1 MGKST
6 LFNALTASKNAEA
19 ANFPFC
25 TIDPNIGI
33 VDVVDE
39 RLDKLTELSKSKK
52 KIYTNITFVDIA
64 GLVKG
69 ASKGEGLGNKFL
81 SHIREVD
88 AIIHLVRCFDS
99 EKITHVN
106 SKINPVEDLETIKT
120 EIILSDID
128 IIQKKLEK
136 GKKKLLEEK
145 QIKILEEKLNQLNE
159 GKEIF
164 INGSD
169 EKKFLSSLG
178 LLSIKPKIIVCN
190 VDEESL
196 ANGNAFTKEV
206 QNKYS
211 NEKVVTICADIE
223 DQIMGLDNSERE
235 TFMKEIG
242 LNKTGLNQLI
252 KEGYELLNLDTFFT
266 SGPEESRAWT
276 VEKNTPAPKAASVIH
291 TDFEKKFLTT
301 LGLLSIKPKII
312 VCNVDEESLATGN
325 AFTEDVK
332 RKYTAEKIVTIC
344 ADIEDQIMGLDN
356 NERETFMKE
365 IGLNKTGLNQLI
377 KEGYDLLNLDTFFTS
392 GPEESRAWT
401 IEKNTLA
408 PQAASVI
415 HTDFE
420 KNFIRAEAVT
430 CEDFI
435 KFGSAEKCKENGK
448 LRIEGKDYIVK
459 DGDVLYFRVNP

>member
-1 MGKST
+1 MGFKCGIVGLPNVGKST

-33 VDVVDE
+33 VDVIDE
-39 RLDKLTELSKSKK
+39 RLDKLNKLSNSKK

-88 AIIHLVRCFDS
+88 AIIHLVRCFESD
-99 EKITHVN
+99 KITHVN
-106 SKINPVEDLETIKT
+106 SKINPTEDLETIKT
-120 EIILSDID
+120 EIMLSDID
-128 IIQKKLEK
+128 MIQKKLDK
-136 GKKKLLEEK
+136 GKKKLLDENEV
-145 QIKILEEKLNQLNE
+145 KIFEVKLKQLNE
-159 GKEIF
+159 GNEITF
-164 INGSD
+164 ND
-169 EKKFLSSLG
+169 ANENKLLSNLG

-190 VDEESL
+190 VDEESV
-196 ANGNAFTKEV
+196 AKGNTFTKNV
-206 QNKYS
+206 KNKYPD
-211 NEKVVTICADIE
+211 EKV
-223 DQIMGLDNSERE
+223 
-235 TFMKEIG
+235 
-242 LNKTGLNQLI
+242 
-252 KEGYELLNLDTFFT
+252 
-266 SGPEESRAWT
+266 
-276 VEKNTPAPKAASVIH
+276 
-291 TDFEKKFLTT
+291 
-301 LGLLSIKPKII
+301 
-312 VCNVDEESLATGN
+312 
-325 AFTEDVK
+325 
-332 RKYTAEKIVTIC
+332 VTIC

-401 IEKNTLA
+401 VKKNTLA
-408 PQAASVI
+408 PKAASVI

-435 KFGSAEKCKENGK
+435 KYGSAEKCKENGK

-459 DGDVLYFRVNP
+459 DGDVLHFRVNP

>member
-1 MGKST
+1 MSFKCGIVGLPNVGKST
-6 LFNALTASKNAEA
+6 LFNALTNSSKAQA

-33 VDVVDE
+33 VDVFDN
-39 RLDKLTELSKSKK
+39 RLDQLSKLSSSKK
-52 KIYTNITFVDIA
+52 KVYTNITFVDIA

-69 ASKGEGLGNKFL
+69 ASTGEGLGNKFL

-88 AIIHLVRCFDS
+88 AIIHLVRCFESD
-99 EKITHVN
+99 KITHVN

-128 IIQKKLEK
+128 IVQKKLDK
-136 GKKKLLEEK
+136 GKKKLLNEK
-145 QIKILEEKLNQLNE
+145 EIKILEEKLDQLNQ
-159 GKEIF
+159 GLEITT
-164 INGSD
+164 NKVED
-169 EKKFLSSLG
+169 NKFLSNLG

-196 ANGNAFTKEV
+196 VKGNAFTESVK
-206 QNKYS
+206 NKHP
-211 NEKVVTICADIE
+211 NEKVITICADIE
-223 DQIMGLDNSERE
+223 DQIMGLDS
-235 TFMKEIG
+235 
-242 LNKTGLNQLI
+242 
-252 KEGYELLNLDTFFT
+252 
-266 SGPEESRAWT
+266 
-276 VEKNTPAPKAASVIH
+276 
-291 TDFEKKFLTT
+291 
-301 LGLLSIKPKII
+301 
-312 VCNVDEESLATGN
+312 
-325 AFTEDVK
+325 
-332 RKYTAEKIVTIC
+332 
-344 ADIEDQIMGLDN
+344 

-401 IEKNTLA
+401 VRKNTPA
-408 PQAASVI
+408 PKAASVI

-420 KNFIRAEAVT
+420 KNFIRAETVS

-435 KFGSAEKCKENGK
+435 KYGSAEKCKESGK

>member
-1 MGKST
+1 MGFKCGIVGLPNVGKST

-33 VDVVDE
+33 VDVIDD
-39 RLDKLTELSKSKK
+39 RLDQLSKLSNSKK

-88 AIIHLVRCFDS
+88 AIIHLVRCFESDQ
-99 EKITHVN
+99 ITHVN

-128 IIQKKLEK
+128 VIQKKLDK
-136 GKKKLLEEK
+136 GKKKLLDEK
-145 QIKILEEKLNQLNE
+145 EIKILEEKLIQLNE
-159 GKEIF
+159 GNEVTSNDQAEI
-164 INGSD
+164 
-169 EKKFLSSLG
+169 KFLSNLG

-196 ANGNAFTKEV
+196 AEGNVFTKNIKEAHP
-206 QNKYS
+206 

-223 DQIMGLDNSERE
+223 DQIMGLDNNERE

-242 LNKTGLNQLI
+242 LSKTGLNQLI

-276 VEKNTPAPKAASVIH
+276 V
-291 TDFEKKFLTT
+291 
-301 LGLLSIKPKII
+301 
-312 VCNVDEESLATGN
+312 
-325 AFTEDVK
+325 
-332 RKYTAEKIVTIC
+332 R
-344 ADIEDQIMGLDN
+344 
-356 NERETFMKE
+356 
-365 IGLNKTGLNQLI
+365 
-377 KEGYDLLNLDTFFTS
+377 
-392 GPEESRAWT
+392 
-401 IEKNTLA
+401 KNTLA
-408 PQAASVI
+408 PKAASVI

-420 KNFIRAEAVT
+420 KNFIRAETVT

-435 KFGSAEKCKENGK
+435 KYGSAEKCKENGK

>member
-1 MGKST
+1 MGFKCGIVGLPNVGKST

-33 VDVVDE
+33 VDVIDE
-39 RLDKLTELSKSKK
+39 RLDKLTKLSNSKK

-88 AIIHLVRCFDS
+88 AIIHLLRCFDS
-99 EKITHVN
+99 DKISHVN

-120 EIILSDID
+120 EIILSDLD
-128 IIQKKLEK
+128 IVQKKLEK
-136 GKKKLLEEK
+136 GKKKMLQEK
-145 QIKILEEKLNQLNE
+145 EVKILEEKLRQLNE
-159 GKEIF
+159 GKEASIE
-164 INGSD
+164 D
-169 EKKFLSSLG
+169 ENEKEFLATLG
-178 LLSIKPKIIVCN
+178 LLTIKPKIIVCN

-196 ANGNAFTKEV
+196 VKGNAFTESIKK
-206 QNKYS
+206 KYS
-211 NEKVVTICADIE
+211 NEKIITICADIE
-223 DQIMGLDNSERE
+223 DQIMGLD
-235 TFMKEIG
+235 K
-242 LNKTGLNQLI
+242 
-252 KEGYELLNLDTFFT
+252 
-266 SGPEESRAWT
+266 
-276 VEKNTPAPKAASVIH
+276 
-291 TDFEKKFLTT
+291 
-301 LGLLSIKPKII
+301 
-312 VCNVDEESLATGN
+312 
-325 AFTEDVK
+325 
-332 RKYTAEKIVTIC
+332 
-344 ADIEDQIMGLDN
+344 

-377 KEGYDLLNLDTFFTS
+377 KEGYDLLSLDTFFTS

-401 IEKNTLA
+401 VKKNTLA
-408 PQAASVI
+408 PKAASVI

>member
-1 MGKST
+1 MGFKCGIVGLPNVGKST

-25 TIDPNIGI
+25 TIDPNIGV

-39 RLDKLTELSKSKK
+39 RLDRLSKLSNSKK

-88 AIIHLVRCFDS
+88 AIIHLVRCFESD
-99 EKITHVN
+99 KITHVN
-106 SKINPVEDLETIKT
+106 SEINPVNDLETIKT

-128 IIQKKLEK
+128 LIQKKLEK
-136 GKKKLLEEK
+136 GKKKILSDKEV
-145 QIKILEEKLNQLNE
+145 KILESKLDQLNQGKDTITDDE
-159 GKEIF
+159 EKEI
-164 INGSD
+164 
-169 EKKFLSSLG
+169 LSRIG
-178 LLSIKPKIIVCN
+178 LLSIKPRIIVCN

-196 ANGNAFTKEV
+196 IKGNSFTENVISKHP
-206 QNKYS
+206 Q
-211 NEKVVTICADIE
+211 EKIIKICADIE
-223 DQIMGLDNSERE
+223 DQIMGLDKNEKE
-235 TFMKEIG
+235 IFMKEIG

-252 KEGYELLNLDTFFT
+252 K
-266 SGPEESRAWT
+266 
-276 VEKNTPAPKAASVIH
+276 
-291 TDFEKKFLTT
+291 
-301 LGLLSIKPKII
+301 
-312 VCNVDEESLATGN
+312 
-325 AFTEDVK
+325 
-332 RKYTAEKIVTIC
+332 
-344 ADIEDQIMGLDN
+344 Q
-356 NERETFMKE
+356 
-365 IGLNKTGLNQLI
+365 
-377 KEGYDLLNLDTFFTS
+377 GYDLLKLQTFFTS

-401 IEKNTLA
+401 IRKNTLA
-408 PQAASVI
+408 PKAASVI

-459 DGDVLYFRVNP
+459 DGDILNFRFNT

>member
-1 MGKST
+1 MGFKCGIVGLPNVGKST

-33 VDVVDE
+33 VDVIDE
-39 RLDKLTELSKSKK
+39 RLDKLTKLSNSKK

-99 EKITHVN
+99 DKITHVN
-106 SKINPVEDLETIKT
+106 SKINPIDDLETIKT
-120 EIILSDID
+120 EIILSDLD
-128 IIQKKLEK
+128 IVQKKLEK

-145 QIKILEEKLNQLNE
+145 EVKILEEKLKQLNE
-159 GKEIF
+159 GKEAI
-164 INGSD
+164 IND
-169 EKKFLSSLG
+169 E
-178 LLSIKPKIIVCN
+178 N
-190 VDEESL
+190 
-196 ANGNAFTKEV
+196 
-206 QNKYS
+206 
-211 NEKVVTICADIE
+211 
-223 DQIMGLDNSERE
+223 
-235 TFMKEIG
+235 
-242 LNKTGLNQLI
+242 
-252 KEGYELLNLDTFFT
+252 
-266 SGPEESRAWT
+266 
-276 VEKNTPAPKAASVIH
+276 
-291 TDFEKKFLTT
+291 EKKFLTT

-332 RKYTAEKIVTIC
+332 RKYTDEKIVTIC

-401 IEKNTLA
+401 VEKNTLA

>member
-1 MGKST
+1 MGFKCGIVGLPNVGKST

-33 VDVVDE
+33 VDVVDD
-39 RLDKLTELSKSKK
+39 RLDHLSRLSNSKK

-88 AIIHLVRCFDS
+88 AIVHLIRCFESD
-99 EKITHVN
+99 KITHVN
-106 SKINPVEDLETIKT
+106 SEINPLNDLETIKT

-128 IIQKKLEK
+128 VIQKKLEK
-136 GKKKLLEEK
+136 GKKKLLSEK
-145 QIKILEEKLNQLNE
+145 EIQILERKLEKLNQ
-159 GKEIF
+159 GK
-164 INGSD
+164 D
-169 EKKFLSSLG
+169 EFFKNDEENKFLSSLG

-190 VDEESL
+190 IDEKNLEKGNKFTESV
-196 ANGNAFTKEV
+196 KS
-206 QNKYS
+206 KYP
-211 NEKVVTICADIE
+211 NEKIVIICADIE
-223 DQIMGLDNSERE
+223 DQIMGLD
-235 TFMKEIG
+235 K
-242 LNKTGLNQLI
+242 
-252 KEGYELLNLDTFFT
+252 
-266 SGPEESRAWT
+266 
-276 VEKNTPAPKAASVIH
+276 
-291 TDFEKKFLTT
+291 
-301 LGLLSIKPKII
+301 
-312 VCNVDEESLATGN
+312 
-325 AFTEDVK
+325 
-332 RKYTAEKIVTIC
+332 
-344 ADIEDQIMGLDN
+344 

-377 KEGYDLLNLDTFFTS
+377 KEGYDLLKLDTFFTS

-401 IEKNTLA
+401 VKKNTLA
-408 PQAASVI
+408 PKAASVI

-435 KFGSAEKCKENGK
+435 KFGSTEKCKENGK

>member
-1 MGKST
+1 MGFKCGIVGLPNVGKST

-33 VDVVDE
+33 VDVIDT
-39 RLDKLTELSKSKK
+39 RLDQLSKLSNSKK

-88 AIIHLVRCFDS
+88 AIIHLVRCFESD
-99 EKITHVN
+99 KITHVS
-106 SKINPVEDLETIKT
+106 SKIDPVEDLETIKT

-128 IIQKKLEK
+128 VIQKKLAK
-136 GKKKLLEEK
+136 GKKKLLDDKE
-145 QIKILEEKLNQLNE
+145 IKVLEDKLEKLNQGLEIKTDNE
-159 GKEIF
+159 EDNKI
-164 INGSD
+164 
-169 EKKFLSSLG
+169 LSNLG

-190 VDEESL
+190 VDEESF
-196 ANGNAFTKEV
+196 AKGNTFTKNV
-206 QNKYS
+206 KDKYP
-211 NEKVVTICADIE
+211 N
-223 DQIMGLDNSERE
+223 
-235 TFMKEIG
+235 
-242 LNKTGLNQLI
+242 
-252 KEGYELLNLDTFFT
+252 
-266 SGPEESRAWT
+266 
-276 VEKNTPAPKAASVIH
+276 
-291 TDFEKKFLTT
+291 
-301 LGLLSIKPKII
+301 
-312 VCNVDEESLATGN
+312 
-325 AFTEDVK
+325 
-332 RKYTAEKIVTIC
+332 EKIVTIC
-344 ADIEDQIMGLDN
+344 ADIEDQIMGLDS
-356 NERETFMKE
+356 NERETFMQE

-401 IEKNTLA
+401 VRKNTPA
-408 PQAASVI
+408 PKAASVI

-420 KNFIRAEAVT
+420 KNFIRAETVT

-435 KFGSAEKCKENGK
+435 KYGSAEKCKESGK

>member
-1 MGKST
+1 MGFKCGIVGLPNVGKST

-25 TIDPNIGI
+25 RFDTNIGI
-33 VDVVDE
+33 VDVIDE
-39 RLDKLTELSKSKK
+39 RLDQLAKLSKSKK

-99 EKITHVN
+99 DKITHIN

-120 EIILSDID
+120 EIILSDLD
-128 IIQKKLEK
+128 IVQKKLEK
-136 GKKKLLEEK
+136 GKKKLLQEK
-145 QIKILEEKLNQLNE
+145 EVKILEGKLRQLNE
-159 GKEIF
+159 GKEVTIEDE
-164 INGSD
+164 N
-169 EKKFLSSLG
+169 EKKFLTTLG
-178 LLSIKPKIIVCN
+178 LLTIKPKIIVCN

-196 ANGNAFTKEV
+196 VKGNTFTESIKK
-206 QNKYS
+206 KYS
-211 NEKVVTICADIE
+211 
-223 DQIMGLDNSERE
+223 R
-235 TFMKEIG
+235 
-242 LNKTGLNQLI
+242 
-252 KEGYELLNLDTFFT
+252 
-266 SGPEESRAWT
+266 
-276 VEKNTPAPKAASVIH
+276 
-291 TDFEKKFLTT
+291 
-301 LGLLSIKPKII
+301 
-312 VCNVDEESLATGN
+312 
-325 AFTEDVK
+325 
-332 RKYTAEKIVTIC
+332 EKIVTIC

-377 KEGYDLLNLDTFFTS
+377 KEGYDLLSLDTFFTS

-401 IEKNTLA
+401 VEKNTLA
-408 PQAASVI
+408 PKAASVI

-448 LRIEGKDYIVK
+448 MRIEGKDYIVK

>member
-1 MGKST
+1 MGFKCGIVGLPNVGKST

-33 VDVVDE
+33 VDVTDE
-39 RLDKLTELSKSKK
+39 RLDQLTKLSNSKK

-88 AIIHLVRCFDS
+88 AIIHLVRCFESD
-99 EKITHVN
+99 KITHVN

-120 EIILSDID
+120 EIILSDLD

-145 QIKILEEKLNQLNE
+145 EIKILEDKLTQLND
-159 GKEIF
+159 GKEVVAKHK
-164 INGSD
+164 D
-169 EKKFLSSLG
+169 EEKFLSTLG

-196 ANGNAFTKEV
+196 AKGNSFTDSVKK
-206 QNKYS
+206 NYLD
-211 NEKVVTICADIE
+211 EKVITICADIE
-223 DQIMGLDNSERE
+223 DQIMGLDKNERE

-276 VEKNTPAPKAASVIH
+276 
-291 TDFEKKFLTT
+291 
-301 LGLLSIKPKII
+301 
-312 VCNVDEESLATGN
+312 
-325 AFTEDVK
+325 
-332 RKYTAEKIVTIC
+332 
-344 ADIEDQIMGLDN
+344 
-356 NERETFMKE
+356 
-365 IGLNKTGLNQLI
+365 
-377 KEGYDLLNLDTFFTS
+377 
-392 GPEESRAWT
+392 
-401 IEKNTLA
+401 IEKNTAA
-408 PQAASVI
+408 PKAASVI

-420 KNFIRAEAVT
+420 KNFIRAETVS

-435 KFGSAEKCKENGK
+435 KYGSTEKCKENGK
-448 LRIEGKDYIVK
+448 LRIEGKDYIIK

>member
-1 MGKST
+1 MGFKCGIVGLPNVGKST

-33 VDVVDE
+33 VDVIDG
-39 RLDKLTELSKSKK
+39 RLDKLAKLSNSKK

-88 AIIHLVRCFDS
+88 AIIHLVRCFESD
-99 EKITHVN
+99 KITHVN

-120 EIILSDID
+120 EIILSDLD

-136 GKKKLLEEK
+136 GKKKLLQEK
-145 QIKILEEKLNQLNE
+145 EIKILEEKLN
-159 GKEIF
+159 
-164 INGSD
+164 
-169 EKKFLSSLG
+169 
-178 LLSIKPKIIVCN
+178 
-190 VDEESL
+190 
-196 ANGNAFTKEV
+196 
-206 QNKYS
+206 
-211 NEKVVTICADIE
+211 
-223 DQIMGLDNSERE
+223 
-235 TFMKEIG
+235 
-242 LNKTGLNQLI
+242 
-252 KEGYELLNLDTFFT
+252 LLNA
-266 SGPEESRAWT
+266 GNE
-276 VEKNTPAPKAASVIH
+276 ASIN
-291 TDFEKKFLTT
+291 DEFEKKFLTT

-401 IEKNTLA
+401 VEKNTLA

-435 KFGSAEKCKENGK
+435 KFGSTEKCKENGK